1 LETETRFWP
10 AVFEWVCSMAKNLV
24 IVESPAK
31 AKTIGKYLGS
41 DYVVEASIGHIMDL
55 PKNDIGVELLHRTF
69 EPTLIVSPGKEKVVD
84 RLKKLAAK
92 SDSVFLA
99 ADPDRE
105 GEAIAAHLKFQLLPS
120 IRDKNKLR
128 RVTFNEITKKAV
140 KAAFE
145 HTRDVDENLVD
156 AQQTRRVLD
165 RLVGYQISPLLWDK
179 VKRGLSAGRVQTV
192 ALRLIVEREREI
204 NAFQSVEYW
213 NIDAVLSPSKGGQ
226 EFTARMVGVQGL
238 PIRVSNGT
246 DADGKEVFLSNA
258 LPDKGA
264 VDEVMEQL
272 ERATWKV
279 KSIEKKER
287 RQNPRAPFTTSQLQQ
302 QAAGRLGFN
311 VRRTMGVA
319 QRLYEGIELGSE
331 GTVGLITYMRTD
343 STNMS
348 ADAVKEIRE
357 WVNKKFGGKYVPEKA
372 NVYKSKKDAQEA
384 HEAIRP
390 TNVSFVPDE
399 VRRYLSDE
407 QYRLYKLIW
416 ERAVT
421 SQMTAAVFDQTTVEI
436 EAKAEASYDF
446 RTTGSIL
453 KFDGWLRFEEE
464 TKKAKASRAAA
475 EAKAEAA
482 EKKQISQSADAEDAE
497 GAKDSTS
504 EESSADRRLPELKDG
519 QGLERV
525 RLDPQQKFTQPPP
538 RFNEASLVKTLE
550 EKGIGRPSTYASII
564 NTIQERDY
572 VKKLAQKLVPTEI
585 GMVVTELLVK
595 NFPYIFETGY
605 TAQLESELDAVEEG
619 TEKWTDLLKGFYTH
633 FEKELKVAETDM
645 EDIKAMEQATD
656 EICEKCGAPLI
667 LKWGKFGSFY
677 SCSNFTKVKPITV
690 AQGPLKKD
698 PKAAV
703 KKVLDTFEFPMY
715 VKAMNEDTTES
726 STKVENKAGLI
737 EALQEAAGQGNKL
750 VVEPESCDFTKEN
763 FAAKPDLNSPGAQ
776 DAEAEDEFCDNCG
789 RTMVLRNGPWGP
801 FMACPGYNEDP
812 PCKTIRK
819 LTQKVQSKPPVVL
832 EEPCPKCGKPLLQ
845 RDGQYGEF
853 VACSG
858 YPKCKYVKQELL
870 EVPCPKCGGE
880 VAVRKNKRGDTFYGC
895 TRYPKCDFT
904 SNQKLVN
911 ETCPQCDSAYLVEYA
926 NGEGTFLICPNNREA
941 LPKRRPRKGAKEEE
955 VVGAPNCSYEKKIG
969 PPKVKEE
976 VVERR
981 RPDPEKTRAVV
992 EAVA

>member
-1 LETETRFWP
+1 
-10 AVFEWVCSMAKNLV
+10 MAKNLV

-31 AKTIGKYLGS
+31 AKTIGKYLGP

-55 PKNDIGVELLHRTF
+55 PKNDIGVELKRRTF

-92 SDSVFLA
+92 SESVFLA

-105 GEAIAAHLKFQLLPS
+105 GEAIAAHLKMQLLPS
-120 IRDKNKLR
+120 MKDKSKLR

-140 KAAFE
+140 QAAFLQ
-145 HTRDVDENLVD
+145 TRDVDEDLVD

-204 NAFQSVEYW
+204 NAFQPVEYW
-213 NIDAVLSPSKGGQ
+213 NIDAVLSPAKNGQ
-226 EFTARMVGVQGL
+226 EFTARMVGVQGH
-238 PIRVSNGT
+238 PIRVANGV
-246 DADGKEVFLSNA
+246 DADGKDVFLSNA

-272 ERATWKV
+272 ERATWRV
-279 KSIEKKER
+279 RSVEKRER
-287 RQNPRAPFTTSQLQQ
+287 RQNPKAPFTTSQLQQ

-343 STNMS
+343 SANMS
-348 ADAVKEIRE
+348 ADAVAEIRE
-357 WVNKKFGGKYVPEKA
+357 WVNKKLGGKYVPEKA
-372 NVYKSKKDAQEA
+372 NAYKSKKDAQEA

-390 TNVSFVPDE
+390 TNISFVPDE
-399 VRRYLSDE
+399 VRKYLSDE
-407 QYRLYKLIW
+407 QFRLYKLIW

-421 SQMTAAVFDQTTVEI
+421 SQMTPAVFDQTTVEI
-436 EAKAEASYDF
+436 EAKAEGTYDF

-453 KFDGWLRFEEE
+453 KFDGWLRFDEEA
-464 TKKAKASRAAA
+464 KKAKAARAAA
-475 EAKAEAA
+475 EVA
-482 EKKQISQSADAEDAE
+482 EKKVISQSAEADDTENAA
-497 GAKDSTS
+497 DSTS
-504 EESSADRRLPELKDG
+504 EDSSADRRLPELRDG
-519 QGLERV
+519 QGLEKNK
-525 RLDPQQKFTQPPP
+525 LDPQQKFTQPPP

-572 VKKLAQKLVPTEI
+572 VKKLQQKLVPTEI

-605 TAQLESELDAVEEG
+605 TAQLETELDDVEMGKER
-619 TEKWTDLLKGFYTH
+619 WTDLLNGFYGH
-633 FEKELKVAETDM
+633 FEKELKVAETEM
-645 EDIKAMEQATD
+645 EDIKAMEQETD
-656 EICEKCGAPLI
+656 ETCDKCGRPLL

-677 SCSNFTKVKPITV
+677 SCSNFTKLKPIIV
-690 AQGPLKKD
+690 ALGPLKKD
-698 PKAAV
+698 PKAAT
-703 KKVLDTFEFPMY
+703 KKVLDTFTFPMH
-715 VKAMNEDTTES
+715 VKAMHDEMAEFSEEVTDKRELMAS
-726 STKVENKAGLI
+726 LGRAAVKAKAEGL
-737 EALQEAAGQGNKL
+737 KL
-750 VVEPESCDFTKEN
+750 IVEPDTCDFTKEN
-763 FAAKPDLNSPGAQ
+763 FAAKPDLNSAEAQ

-789 RTMVLRNGPWGP
+789 RVMVLRNGPWGP
-801 FMACPGYNEDP
+801 FMSCPGYSDDP

-853 VACSG
+853 IACSG
-858 YPKCKYVKQELL
+858 YPKCKYVKQDLL
-870 EVPCPKCGGE
+870 DVPCPKCGGE
-880 VAVRKNKRGDTFYGC
+880 IAVRKTKRNTTFYGC

-904 SNQKLVN
+904 SNQLLVN
-911 ETCPQCDSAYLVEYA
+911 KTCPKCDSAYLVEVSNA
-926 NGEGTFLICPNNREA
+926 EGTYLVCPNNREA
-941 LPKRRPRKGAKEEE
+941 MPKRRPAKNAKPVKEDAAAL
-955 VVGAPNCSYEKKIG
+955 APECSFERKIG
-969 PPKVKEE
+969 PPKPKEE
-976 VVERR
+976 PEERKL
-981 RPDPEKTRAVV
+981 PDPNKTRPLA